1 MRFITTKTHAV
12 MDYVMGILLIV
23 VPLFWLGSPDVPQAA
38 IWTPVVI
45 GALMLLQSLMT
56 DYELSLANIIPMSGH
71 LAMDAIAG
79 VVLAASPWLFGFAD
93 VIWWPHLLLGL
104 GEIGAAMTT
113 QTHRTEPARSAT
125 GTHVHTGA

>member
-1 MRFITTKTHAV
+1 MRFITTKTHAL

-23 VPLFWLGSPDVPQAA
+23 VPLFWLGSANVPQAA

-45 GALMLLQSLMT
+45 GALMLMQSLIT

-79 VVLAASPWLFGFAD
+79 VVLAASPWLFGFAET
-93 VIWWPHLLLGL
+93 IWWPHLLLGL

-113 QTHRTEPARSAT
+113 HTQRTEPARPTT
-125 GTHVHTGA
+125 GAHVHT